1 MAVTIVVN
9 VIPSS
14 GRVGFFL
21 DKAGRLK
28 CHLKSAPEKGKA
40 NNELI
45 GLLAKTLG
53 LPRQDIEIVGGLISR
68 SKRLRISASLTEE
81 QIKAKLGLERQG
93 TCI

>member
-14 GRVGFFL
+14 GRAGFFL

-40 NNELI
+40 NQELI
-45 GLLAKTLG
+45 GILAKALG
-53 LPRQDIEIVGGLISR
+53 VPKQDIEIVGGLISR
-68 SKRLRISASLTEE
+68 SKRLRISAPLTEE
-81 QIKAKLGLERQG
+81 QVRAKLGLEQQSS
-93 TCI
+93 CI